1 MIPAY
6 NEELYLGPCL
16 QSLAS
21 QDFPGPVEVIVV
33 DNNSTDRTDARRRI
47 GRCEGGGRGSA
58 RRWYYLLGYWTNRLL
73 HRQVLGLAP
82 ALGLTELPVERRPW
96 RRAAIGTIAVLASF
110 LMIGWVEFRVH
121 RT

>member
-33 DNNSTDRTDARRRI
+33 DNNSTDRT
-47 GRCEGGGRGSA
+47 
-58 RRWYYLLGYWTNRLL
+58 
-73 HRQVLGLAP
+73 AP
-82 ALGLTELPVERRPW
+82 V
-96 RRAAIGTIAVLASF
+96 AASFLASF

-121 RT
+121 ST